1 MKKILLI
8 LLILF
13 LAIQFVRPSRNLS
26 SSSQPN
32 ALHNKYDVEP
42 AVKTILAKACWD
54 CHSNN
59 TRYPWYSHIQPVA
72 WWLADHVKDGKRHFN
87 YDEFLTYDVSDQDHS
102 MEEVVETVKGKSMPI
117 RSYTWGHSDARL
129 TDEERSRLTTW
140 AQSVR
145 EQITAKN

>member
-1 MKKILLI
+1 M
-8 LLILF
+8 
-13 LAIQFVRPSRNLS
+13 
-26 SSSQPN
+26 
-32 ALHNKYDVEP
+32 
-42 AVKTILAKACWD
+42 
-54 CHSNN
+54 
-59 TRYPWYSHIQPVA
+59 
-72 WWLADHVKDGKRHFN
+72 KDGKRHFN